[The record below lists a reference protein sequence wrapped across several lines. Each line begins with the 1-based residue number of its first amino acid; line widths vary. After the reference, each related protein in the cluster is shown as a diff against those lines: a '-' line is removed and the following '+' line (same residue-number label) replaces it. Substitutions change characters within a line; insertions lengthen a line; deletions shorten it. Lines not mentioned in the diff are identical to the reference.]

1 MIKSLK
7 RYRFLIWQL
16 VARDIKV
23 KYRRSFLGVA
33 WSVLNPL
40 LSMAVISV
48 VFSQFF
54 RFDLPYYPINL
65 ITGQTIFSFFSEAT
79 NLAMFSIR
87 ENAALI
93 RKVSMPVYIFPIS
106 RVVSSLV
113 NLGFSFVAIL
123 LVALFMGFSFTP
135 AVLFAPVTAAYMLVF
150 AMGIG
155 LILAALSVYF
165 RDIVHLYSVL
175 LTLII
180 YLTPVFYPY
189 SLIPEEFRFLINANP
204 LTYFVAAFRSS
215 LYDGVIPG
223 LQINLL
229 CVAFS
234 LSSLLVGL
242 LLFGRLRRNFSLYL

>member
-1 MIKSLK
+1 
-7 RYRFLIWQL
+7 
-16 VARDIKV
+16 
-23 KYRRSFLGVA
+23 
-33 WSVLNPL
+33 
-40 LSMAVISV
+40 
-48 VFSQFF
+48 
-54 RFDLPYYPINL
+54 
-65 ITGQTIFSFFSEAT
+65 
-79 NLAMFSIR
+79 
-87 ENAALI
+87 
-93 RKVSMPVYIFPIS
+93 
-106 RVVSSLV
+106 
-113 NLGFSFVAIL
+113 
-123 LVALFMGFSFTP
+123 MGFSFTP

>member
-1 MIKSLK
+1 MQIKSVLRGSVVGMIKSLK

-54 RFDLPYYPINL
+54 RFDLPYYPIYL

-93 RKVSMPVYIFPIS
+93 RKV
-106 RVVSSLV
+106 
-113 NLGFSFVAIL
+113 
-123 LVALFMGFSFTP
+123 
-135 AVLFAPVTAAYMLVF
+135 
-150 AMGIG
+150 
-155 LILAALSVYF
+155 
-165 RDIVHLYSVL
+165 
-175 LTLII
+175 
-180 YLTPVFYPY
+180 
-189 SLIPEEFRFLINANP
+189 
-204 LTYFVAAFRSS
+204 
-215 LYDGVIPG
+215 
-223 LQINLL
+223 
-229 CVAFS
+229 
-234 LSSLLVGL
+234 
-242 LLFGRLRRNFSLYL
+242 

>member
-1 MIKSLK
+1 MIMALK
-7 RYRFLIWQL
+7 KYRFLISQL
-16 VARDIKV
+16 VTRDIKV

-54 RFDLPYYPINL
+54 RFDLPYYPIYL

-123 LVALFMGFSFTP
+123 LVALFMGFSLAP
-135 AVLFAPVTAAYMLVF
+135 SILFAPIAAAYMLIF
-150 AMGIG
+150 AMGVG

-165 RDIVHLYSVL
+165 RDIVHLYGVM

-189 SLIPEEFRFLINANP
+189 SLIPEKFRFLINANP
-204 LTYFVAAFRSS
+204 LTYYVAAFRSAV
-215 LYDGVIPG
+215 YDGVVPS
-223 LQINLL
+223 LQINLI
-229 CVAFS
+229 CIAYS
-234 LSSLLVGL
+234 LASLAIGL
-242 LLFGRLRRNFSLYL
+242 FLFGRLRRNFILYL